1 MLRPSTAARSIRRLS
16 SQIVP
21 ERGECLLLPSMRE
34 HCDNF
39 RRNYTLGLLNGALF
53 RFGDTLVDPSVVTAW
68 FVGELTASPILLGLL
83 MPIYKGGWFL
93 LQLPTSHYIR
103 RRSYHMPTYI
113 AAATVRVLSWFAL
126 AVAVLLLAGRDAEL
140 LIWIFFLFWTLASL
154 ASGVGGVPL
163 LSIIARTIPASRLG
177 HFFGLRNLFG
187 GLLGILASLVVARI
201 LSAQDLLPFPANYSL
216 IFGLAALSFAITFT
230 AFALI
235 REPEEPIPEGSDLPF
250 HRYLAQSTGALF
262 QDRPFALY
270 ILARCLL
277 ITVDLAVPFYTAY
290 AQKSLLAPVSF
301 AGIYL
306 TATMVASVGSNILWG
321 RVSRRKG
328 NKRVLIIASA
338 MGLAAPL
345 GALLISSASGLASPL
360 ALHYVFTLVFILAGA
375 ARVGVWIGGNSY
387 LLEYA
392 PEAQRPRYIGLA
404 NSVIGVATLLGIG
417 MGIAVDQTGLTLF
430 FWGAAFMTLGGM
442 LSCFQLAVPTRGD
455 PSLEEAARAS

>member
-1 MLRPSTAARSIRRLS
+1 MLSPSTAARSIRRLS

-21 ERGECLLLPSMRE
+21 ERGECLLLPSMQE

-103 RRSYHMPTYI
+103 RRSYHMPT
-113 AAATVRVLSWFAL
+113 
-126 AVAVLLLAGRDAEL
+126 LAGRNAEL